1 MNAVIDFLTKLT
13 SYSVEG
19 GTDFFKTV
27 NFADIARFLAP
38 FGKVAEGSKDLLGLV
53 K

>member
-19 GTDFFKTV
+19 DHNFFKTV
-27 NFADIARFLAP
+27 NFADIARFLEP